1 MDMTLHPWQRIN
13 VALAHGIKLRGKMK
27 YDCRVSVL
35 AARPDEPVSDTVTV
49 EADNPNLAAQEAA
62 QKIADRLGCQPG
74 FIAPQ
79 RSGQTFI
86 ACIGKQESL
95 RTGEGLVTHGFSV
108 MITVAPSYLDETCEP
123 RACDHCSA
131 TYRGPAVYCSLECAL
146 ADA

>member
-1 MDMTLHPWQRIN
+1 
-13 VALAHGIKLRGKMK
+13 MK

-35 AARPDEPVSDTVTV
+35 AARAGEPLSETVTV
-49 EADNPNLAAQEAA
+49 EADNPNLAAQEVA
-62 QKIADRLGCQPG
+62 QRMADRLDCQPG

-79 RSGQTFI
+79 RGGDTFI

-95 RTGEGLVTHGFSV
+95 STGEGLVTHGFSIIV
-108 MITVAPSYLDETCEP
+108 TVAASYHDETCEP